1 MVIAIMAGG
10 SGTRFWPA
18 SREALPKQFLSIY
31 GSDPLI
37 YETYKRVA
45 PIVGDER
52 IFLVINRKHRNLVH
66 QIFAHHPVRIIE
78 EPEGKNT
85 APCIGLV
92 SLWVEREFGDQ
103 PLAILPSDHYIR
115 REDLFVEALRAG
127 LSFAEKKGGVVTL
140 GAVPTHPETG
150 YGYIERGEEIFLSPT
165 GFSIYEVKQFIEKPN
180 LERAKSYL
188 LSQNFFWNMGIF
200 IFKPKVILS
209 EINLHLPQLG
219 EGLSKIAKVMGSS
232 QYESVLEE
240 VYSTLSPISIDYG
253 IMEKTSEKVYLIP
266 GDYGWSDV
274 GSWSALLQI
283 KDRERDSHGNLVQGK
298 TILLDTENSLIYSN
312 NGRLIGVLGLKD
324 MLIVDT
330 EDVLLISPLE
340 RSQELR
346 RFPETLAR
354 RGWNQWV

>member
-10 SGTRFWPA
+10 SGTRFWPV
-18 SREALPKQFLSIY
+18 SRQVLPKQFLSIY
-31 GSDPLI
+31 GSVPLI

-45 PIVGDER
+45 RIVGDEK
-52 IFLVINRKHRNLVH
+52 IFLVINRKHRPLV
-66 QIFAHHPVRIIE
+66 QELFAHHSVRILE

-85 APCIGLV
+85 APCVGLV
-92 SLWVEREFGDQ
+92 SLWAEREFGDQ

-115 REDLFVEALRAG
+115 QEELFTEALRSG
-127 LSFAEKKGGVVTL
+127 LSFAERGGIVTL
-140 GAVPTHPETG
+140 GAIPTYPETG
-150 YGYIERGEEIFLSPT
+150 YGYIEKGEEIFISSPRI
-165 GFSIYEVKQFIEKPN
+165 SIYEVKRFIEKPD

-188 LSQNFFWNMGIF
+188 NCQNFFWNMGIF
-200 IFKPKVILS
+200 IFKPKIILS
-209 EINLHLPQLG
+209 EIELHLPPLG
-219 EGLSKIAKVMGSS
+219 EGLSRVAKAMGSNH
-232 QYESVLEE
+232 YESVLEE

-253 IMEKTSEKVYLIP
+253 IMEKTSEKIYVIP

-283 KDRERDSHGNLVQGK
+283 KEKERDSHGNLVQGNA
-298 TILLDTENSLIYSN
+298 ILLDTENSLIYSK
-312 NGRLIGVLGLKD
+312 NGRLISVLGLKD

-330 EDVLLISPLE
+330 EDVLLISHLE

-346 RFPETLAR
+346 RFPEILAR